1 MSRKTIVIDDHAG
14 TPIDEAQAEATRTT
28 ITLSRNGQT
37 GQDVTWS
44 GLNLTEESFGE
55 LLKLVM
61 EFCPDAEPYNAA
73 DAATQRVAQMRA
85 DADAADATPYT
96 GQDHADMS
104 EAAPEPTQ
112 TLKTPAAKATAASV
126 PLSQAEQRR
135 RSAAVRAWWQGLTPD
150 VLKALDLPTPKSG
163 PGKMPVAVTEA
174 YAAAHA

>member
-1 MSRKTIVIDDHAG
+1 MSKKTIVIDDHAG
-14 TPIDEAQAEATRTT
+14 TPIDETQAEATRTT

-85 DADAADATPYT
+85 DADAAAT
-96 GQDHADMS
+96 A
-104 EAAPEPTQ
+104 Q
-112 TLKTPAAKATAASV
+112 TPTPAAEAAAAPPAAASV
-126 PLSQAEQRR
+126 PAAKVPAAKSASAPLSQGEARK
-135 RSAAVRAWWQGLTPD
+135 RSAAVRSWWQSLTPAA
-150 VLKALDLPTPKSG
+150 LKALGLPEAKSG
-163 PGKMPVAVTEA
+163 PGRMPPAVTDA
-174 YAAAHA
+174 YNAAHSS